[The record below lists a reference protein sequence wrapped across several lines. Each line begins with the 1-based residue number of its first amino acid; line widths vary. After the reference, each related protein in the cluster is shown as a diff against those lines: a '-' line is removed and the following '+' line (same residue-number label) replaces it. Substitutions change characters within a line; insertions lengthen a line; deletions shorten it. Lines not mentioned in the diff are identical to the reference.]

1 MSKKASRKCTEIVGV
16 KILIIIRGPENL
28 FYRKRTC
35 YNHGNPWGRN
45 KAMSHIEFGKKKVLS
60 AAYTFLQI
68 LRKRIFTVFSYP
80 LLLRLSKCRPFVFD
94 EKMVS
99 VIVGRA

>member
-1 MSKKASRKCTEIVGV
+1 
-16 KILIIIRGPENL
+16 
-28 FYRKRTC
+28 
-35 YNHGNPWGRN
+35 
-45 KAMSHIEFGKKKVLS
+45 MSHIEFGKKKVLS

-94 EKMVS
+94 EIMVS
-99 VIVGRA
+99 VIVGRAGASW